1 MRVSTVVPRAA
12 PSILARDPLSWK
24 ERGRGEVFG
33 AETLA

>member
-1 MRVSTVVPRAA
+1 MYGYS
-12 PSILARDPLSWK
+12 ARRHIKLENRDAEPLSWK